1 MAKVHILNPRIYGKI
16 SLNQAVIHPDTQD
29 VLHKAGDVLSWDDFV
44 YMLSLGIEKVD
55 IEVAEEGVTV

>member
-1 MAKVHILNPRIYGKI
+1 MAKVHILNPMVYGKI
-16 SLNQAVIHPDTQD
+16 KLLAPIINPDTQD

-44 YMLSLGIEKVD
+44 HMLSLGIEKID